1 MEILNSGIIN
11 LYLTYKYCDMAELT
25 ETINK
30 KNTRKTK
37 PVKKSTRVDLTPMV
51 DLGFLLITFFIVT
64 TTMSQPNSMSLVV
77 PHDEEKNVVGT
88 TTKESGTI
96 TLLLASNNSLY
107 YYEGSLKASASNLN
121 AATIDNIRD
130 IIMDKKRRTPPDDL
144 FVIIKA
150 ANSSVY
156 KNVVDALD
164 EMRINDVKR
173 YALVDITF
181 AEEQVIN
188 NLSIQKK

>member
-1 MEILNSGIIN
+1 
-11 LYLTYKYCDMAELT
+11 MAELT

-51 DLGFLLITFFIVT
+51 DLGFLLITFFIFT

-77 PHDEEKNVVGT
+77 PHDEEKNVRGT

-164 EMRINDVKR
+164 EMRINDVAR